1 MATDKS
7 RLPKELQ
14 TFKREMKKAT
24 FEEKIERYFSIS
36 HVIEEY
42 SGQKKDIII
51 SLFSPLE
58 RYTFDREYYPI
69 RKTIATY
76 EDKVRTIKSVIDF
89 TAYYIDSLLRIA
101 NLYTYIGEFT
111 DYALKFLK
119 EETGRD
125 DSKTAKHL
133 KSLRSVTPG
142 FEFDYDKKKGEFV
155 LQSGDFTDTIEA
167 NINGLKK
174 GLSLIKAYFLSLR
187 EFLEMVEQP
196 QLFPKEFKEAE
207 DGLFIRFQD
216 FVSNRDLSPD
226 RGGFKDYPKFRSTTE
241 LERKVLSID
250 YTKIEP
256 QEGFMG
262 KENPWMNS
270 YKSHIS

>member
-1 MATDKS
+1 MATAKNK
-7 RLPKELQ
+7 LPKELQ

-24 FEEKIERYFSIS
+24 FEEKVKRYFSLS
-36 HVIEEY
+36 PVKEEY
-42 SGQKKDIII
+42 STEKADIITD
-51 SLFSPLE
+51 LFTARE
-58 RYTFDREYYPI
+58 RMEFLTTFYPI
-69 RKTIATY
+69 RLAIADY
-76 EDKVRTIKSVIDF
+76 EDRIRTTKSVIDF

-101 NLYTYIGEFT
+101 GLYTYIGEFT
-111 DYALKFLK
+111 DYALKYLK

-133 KSLRSVTPG
+133 KSLRSITPG
-142 FEFDYDKKKGEFV
+142 YNFDYDKKKGEYV
-155 LQSGDFTDTIEA
+155 LQSGDFTEGIEA
-167 NINGLKK
+167 NIKGLKK

-187 EFLEMVEQP
+187 EFLEMVGQP

-207 DGLFIRFQD
+207 DWLLIRFQD
-216 FVSNRDLSPD
+216 FISNRDLSPD
-226 RGGFKDYPKFRSTTE
+226 RGGFTDYPKLRSTTE
-241 LERKVLSID
+241 LEKKALSID

-262 KENPWMNS
+262 KDNPWMNS